1 MKRFILVDYEKCH
14 GCNSCTLACSF
25 AKTKEFNPTRANVTI
40 VHLPDQGNLTFPV
53 LCQNCLEPACLEVC
67 PAQAITR
74 DEESGVTSIN
84 EKICMGCKLCV
95 MACPIGGPWVDVR
108 ESRIMKCDLCEGD
121 PKCVKYCGFEALQ
134 FVSAEEATYK
144 KRKEGAKKLSELLKK
159 QG

>member
-1 MKRFILVDYEKCH
+1 
-14 GCNSCTLACSF
+14 
-25 AKTKEFNPTRANVTI
+25 
-40 VHLPDQGNLTFPV
+40 
-53 LCQNCLEPACLEVC
+53 
-67 PAQAITR
+67 
-74 DEESGVTSIN
+74 
-84 EKICMGCKLCV
+84 